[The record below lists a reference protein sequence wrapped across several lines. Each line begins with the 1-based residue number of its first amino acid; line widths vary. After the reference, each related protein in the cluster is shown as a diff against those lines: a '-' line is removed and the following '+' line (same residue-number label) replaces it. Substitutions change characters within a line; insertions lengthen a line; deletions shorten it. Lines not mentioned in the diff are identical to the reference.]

1 MFFSGEAS
9 LSQIDLLS
17 FCSALIKM
25 TRGLFFFKHVQDDDE
40 YFTAP
45 PPPPPA
51 SSQTTMVLRKRIRR
65 IRQGMKKY
73 NTQLVEVKR
82 ELKSCKAKM
91 DTQNKQVQ
99 AGAFSKARNLSET
112 DNSNN

>member
-1 MFFSGEAS
+1 MS
-9 LSQIDLLS
+9 LSLKFDDKPSSLHIILHDICL
-17 FCSALIKM
+17 
-25 TRGLFFFKHVQDDDE
+25 VQDDDE

-45 PPPPPA
+45 PPPPAA

-91 DTQNKQVQ
+91 DTQNKQVCSRLQ
-99 AGAFSKARNLSET
+99 MGSISLSLP
-112 DNSNN
+112 

>member
-1 MFFSGEAS
+1 MRHLRSS
-9 LSQIDLLS
+9 V
-17 FCSALIKM
+17 LIKN
-25 TRGLFFFKHVQDDDE
+25 FIDQDDDE

-82 ELKSCKAKM
+82 ELKSCKSKM
-91 DTQNKQVQ
+91 DSQNKQVCWSLKI
-99 AGAFSKARNLSET
+99 GLIRIS
-112 DNSNN
+112 